1 MSTYIS
7 AESLG
12 HSFHDHWLFK
22 NITVGINRGQRV
34 ALVGINGA
42 GKSTFLKL
50 LAGQFLPTEGKV
62 VQARDLRLG
71 YLEQDPSFEKGHTI
85 SDYIFHSD
93 NKQQQ
98 LIRKYE
104 ELLENEP
111 DNAKAIDKIT
121 EEISNSDAWDY
132 EYKIKTILGRLD
144 IHHLNQSISTLS
156 GGQKKRLALARLL
169 IEEPDVYLLD
179 EPTNHLDIDT
189 IEWLEKLMTEGN
201 KTLLMVTH
209 DRYFLDNVCNE
220 ILEIDNGKVFPYH
233 GNYGYYLEKK
243 AERDATLDAQFQKN
257 SNLLRKELEW
267 MRRQPQARGTKSKG
281 RINAFYELEE
291 KTKNNGPKEK
301 VELSVKTSRQGNKI
315 MELHHLNKGFNGTT
329 FISDFNYVF
338 KKGDR
343 IGLAGKNG
351 SGKSTLL
358 NLINGI
364 IIPDKGEVE
373 KGETTVMGYFH
384 QSGIV
389 FKEDDRVIDVV
400 KNVAEFITMADGKTI
415 SASALLTLFLFP
427 PKKQYGFIAN
437 LSGGEKKRL
446 QLLQIL
452 MKNPNFLILDEP
464 TNDLDID
471 TLNVLEEFLINYTGV
486 LMLVSH
492 DRYLLDKLTDQLFI
506 MEGNGSVRIF
516 NGNYSSY
523 RYEQEQEKQQ
533 AKSNQAAAK
542 QEPKPA
548 QPKKS
553 KLAFKEQQELQT
565 LDKEIAQIENE
576 IKKLTEQLNSGL
588 ADHNQLSDLARQVE
602 ELTNR
607 LDEKSLRW
615 MELTELGEL

>member
-1 MSTYIS
+1 MSTYLS
-7 AESLG
+7 AENLG

-22 NITVGINRGQRV
+22 NLTIGINRGRRV
-34 ALVGINGA
+34 ALVGVNGA
-42 GKSTFLKL
+42 GKSTLLKL
-50 LAGQFLPTEGKV
+50 LAGQFLPVEGKV
-62 VQARDLRLG
+62 VQARDLRMG
-71 YLEQDPSFEKGHTI
+71 YLEQDPSFDKAYTI

-98 LIRKYE
+98 LIREYE
-104 ELLENEP
+104 NLLENDP
-111 DNAKAIDKIT
+111 DNTKAIDKVT
-121 EEISNSDAWDY
+121 EEISNSNAWEY

-144 IHHLNQSISTLS
+144 IHHLNQKIDTLS
-156 GGQKKRLALARLL
+156 GGQRKRLALARLL

-189 IEWLEKLMTEGN
+189 IEWLEKLLTEGAN
-201 KTLLMVTH
+201 TIVMVTH

-220 ILEIDNGKVFPYH
+220 ILELDNGKIVPYN
-233 GNYGYYLEKK
+233 GNYAHYLEKK
-243 AERDATLDAQFQKN
+243 AERESEMEAQYQKN

-267 MRRQPQARGTKSKG
+267 MRRQPQARGTKSKA
-281 RINAFYELEE
+281 RIDAYYDLEE
-291 KTKNNGPKEK
+291 KTKNAGLKAK

-315 MELHHLNKGFNGTT
+315 LELHHLYKAFNGH
-329 FISDFNYVF
+329 SLVADFNYVF

-358 NLINGI
+358 NMITGNLQ
-364 IIPDKGEVE
+364 PDKGEIVP
-373 KGETTVMGYFH
+373 GETTVIGYFH
-384 QSGIV
+384 QSGMS
-389 FKEDDRVIDVV
+389 FNENDRVIDVV

-427 PKKQYGFIAN
+427 PKKQHGFISN

-471 TLNVLEEFLINYTGV
+471 TLNVLEEFLTNYTGV

-506 MEGNGSVRIF
+506 MEGDGNVRVF

-523 RYEQEQEKQQ
+523 RYELEIAKQQ
-533 AKSNQAAAK
+533 AKKASVEEKAEVK
-542 QEPKPA
+542 S
-548 QPKKS
+548 QPKKN
-553 KLAFKEQQELQT
+553 KLAFKELKELEN
-565 LDKEIAQIENE
+565 LNKEIAQIE
-576 IKKLTEQLNSGL
+576 IKIKGLTVELNSGIS
-588 ADHNQLSDLARQVE
+588 DHQQLSELAQRIAGLNSQ
-602 ELTNR
+602 
-607 LDEKSLRW
+607 LDEKSIRW
-615 MELTELGEL
+615 IELTELNEA

>member
-1 MSTYIS
+1 VSTYLS
-7 AESLG
+7 AENLG
-12 HSFHDHWLFK
+12 HSFHDHWLFR
-22 NITVGINRGQRV
+22 NQTIGVNRGQRV

-42 GKSTFLKL
+42 GKSTLLKL
-50 LAGQFLPTEGKV
+50 FAGQFLPTEGKV
-62 VQARDLRLG
+62 VYARDLRLG
-71 YLEQDPSFEKGHTI
+71 YLEQDPSFDKAYTI

-121 EEISNSDAWDY
+121 EEISDIDAWEY

-144 IHHLNQSISTLS
+144 IHHLNQSIDTLS

-220 ILEIDNGKVFPYH
+220 IIEIDNGKLFPYR

-243 AERDATLDAQFQKN
+243 AERQSTLDAQFQKN
-257 SNLLRKELEW
+257 SNLLKKELDW

-291 KTKNNGPKEK
+291 KTKNAGPNAR

-315 MELHHLNKGFNGTT
+315 LELHHLNKGFNGHT
-329 FISDFNYVF
+329 FIQDFNYTF

-351 SGKSTLL
+351 TGKSTLL
-358 NLINGI
+358 NLITGTI
-364 IIPDKGEVE
+364 KPDKGEVI

-384 QSGIV
+384 QSGMV
-389 FKEDDRVIDVV
+389 FNDDERVIDVV

-427 PKKQYGFIAN
+427 PKKQHGFIAK

-471 TLNVLEEFLINYTGV
+471 TLNVLEEFLANYPGV

-492 DRYLLDKLTDQLFI
+492 DRYLLDRLTDQLFI
-506 MEGNGSVRIF
+506 MEGNGSVRLF

-523 RYEQEQEKQQ
+523 RYEAELEKQQ
-533 AKSNQAAAK
+533 AKNNQAAIK
-542 QEPKPA
+542 QEIKV

-553 KLAFKEQQELQT
+553 KLNFKDQKELET
-565 LDKEIAQIENE
+565 LDADIPQVENR
-576 IKKLTEQLNSGL
+576 IKLLTEQLNSGSM
-588 ADHNQLSDLARQVE
+588 DHQQLS
-602 ELTNR
+602 ELSQQIESLNHQ

-615 MELTELGEL
+615 MELTELSGS